1 MVKPFFTVPPLENGD
16 RLTRSEFERRY
27 AAMPHVKKAELIEG
41 KVYLASPVRR
51 MSLGRSHAQAIGW
64 LGAYCAATPGIDLAD
79 NATVRLDANNE
90 PQPDALLRIEPEF
103 GGTSRISAD
112 GYVEGAPEL
121 IVEVAASSAAYDL
134 DEKLRVYRRNGVQEY
149 LVWQVDDDRLDWFSL
164 QSGRYVNL
172 EPEADGI
179 IYSQIFPGL
188 WLDVAALSNG
198 NLAELLAKIQT
209 GVSTV
214 EHQTFVDRFTQK

>member
-41 KVYLASPVRR
+41 KVYVASPVRIVNH
-51 MSLGRSHAQAIGW
+51 GRPHSHIMGW
-64 LGAYCAATPGIDLAD
+64 LFVYCAATPGVDIAD
-79 NATVRLDANNE
+79 NATVRLDADNE

-121 IVEVAASSAAYDL
+121 IVEVAASSASYDL
-134 DEKLRVYRRNGVQEY
+134 DEKLKVYRRNGVQEY

-164 QSGRYVNL
+164 QSDRYINL
-172 EPEADGI
+172 EPDIDGI
-179 IYSQIFPGL
+179 SRSRIFPGL
-188 WLDVAALSNG
+188 WLDVRALLNG
-198 NLAELLAKIQT
+198 NLARILAVIQT
-209 GVSTV
+209 GVSIA
-214 EHQTFVDRFTQK
+214 EHQQFVDRFTQK